1 MEYLQNIL
9 DFAKRYFTV
18 ESLIMVIL
26 VIGIF
31 VVFSF
36 FIQDLLRD
44 YFRDYRDKKKRDLE
58 AGITPEKKPKPR
70 KPKIKSR
77 PRLVKKTK
85 DPEPPKKK
93 KGRESK
99 EIPRAKK

>member
-1 MEYLQNIL
+1 MENLQNIL

-18 ESLIMVIL
+18 EMLIMVIL
-26 VIGIF
+26 IIGTF
-31 VVFSF
+31 LVFSF
-36 FIQDLLRD
+36 FIQDLLQD

-77 PRLVKKTK
+77 PRLVKKAR
-85 DPEPPKKK
+85 DSEPPKKK
-93 KGRESK
+93 KPRESR
-99 EIPRAKK
+99 EMAKGKK

>member
-1 MEYLQNIL
+1 MESLQNIL

-18 ESLIMVIL
+18 ETLIMVIL

-44 YFRDYRDKKKRDLE
+44 YFWDYQDKKKRDLE
-58 AGITPEKKPKPR
+58 AGITSEKKPKPR

-77 PRLVKKTK
+77 PRLVKKSK

-93 KGRESK
+93 KRRETK